1 MNQLLIAIFSSLFA
15 FTIFLYYTF
24 YIKKLINKKAPPQ
37 AGGSWPVI
45 GHLHLL
51 GGQEPAHKVLGK
63 LADKHGPIFTINL
76 GVHRALVV
84 SSWESAK
91 ECFTRN
97 DKVFADRPTT
107 LAMEILGYDF
117 SLFGFSPYGQYWRH
131 IRKISTVE
139 LLSLRRLQMLSNVRD
154 SVVQSSIK
162 NLHQLCADG
171 NSNKV
176 CADMK
181 KWCSDVTLDLI
192 LSLVVG
198 KRISDDQNASLKEAL
213 TTFFELS
220 GLFVVSDGL
229 PFLRWFDI
237 GGHEKA
243 MKKTF
248 KELDEVV
255 QKWLD
260 EHKLTKVIS
269 NDHNKDQDFMD
280 VLLSVID
287 ETEKEFEGRDADTII
302 KATCL
307 NMILAG
313 SDTTTVTLIW
323 ALSLLV
329 NNPRTL
335 NKAQQELDTHVG
347 KERQV
352 KESDMNNLIYLQAI
366 IKETLRLYPPGPLS
380 VPHKSTEDCTV
391 ANYHVPAN
399 THLHVNIWKMHR
411 DPRIWTDPEEFQ
423 PERFLTSNSNSTST
437 VRDLDLRGQNFELL
451 PFGSGRRMCPGVSFA
466 LQVLQ
471 VTLGKLLHG
480 FEITRPSDEL
490 IDMTER
496 VGLTN
501 LKTTPLDLLI
511 TPRLPAHLYQ

>member
-1 MNQLLIAIFSSLFA
+1 MNQLLIAIFSGFFA
-15 FTIFLYYTF
+15 FAIFIYYTF
-24 YIKKLINKKAPPQ
+24 YNIRKLNKNAPPQ

-51 GGQEPAHKVLGK
+51 GGPEPAHKVLGK

-84 SSWESAK
+84 SSWEVAK
-91 ECFTRN
+91 ECLTRN
-97 DKVFADRPTT
+97 DQVFADRPKT
-107 LAMEILGYDF
+107 LAMEVLGYNF
-117 SLFGFSPYGQYWRH
+117 SMQGFSPYGQYWRH
-131 IRKISTVE
+131 IRKITTVE
-139 LLSLRRLQMLSNVRD
+139 LLSLRRLQMLSNVRG

-162 NLHQLCADG
+162 HLHQLCQDV

-176 CADMK
+176 SVDMK
-181 KWCSDVTLDLI
+181 KWFSDVTLDLI
-192 LSLVVG
+192 LNLVVG
-198 KRISDDQNASLKEAL
+198 KRISDDQNAPLKEAFN
-213 TTFFELS
+213 TFLELS

-248 KELDEVV
+248 KELDEVA

-260 EHKLTKVIS
+260 EHKLTKAS
-269 NDHNKDQDFMD
+269 NDHNKDQDFID
-280 VLLSVID
+280 VLLSTID
-287 ETEKEFEGRDADTII
+287 ETEEEFEGRDADTII
-302 KATCL
+302 KATFL
-307 NMILAG
+307 TMILAA

-329 NNPRTL
+329 NDPRTL
-335 NKAQQELDTHVG
+335 NKVQQELDTHVG
-347 KERQV
+347 RERKV

-366 IKETLRLYPPGPLS
+366 IKETLRLYPAAPLLI
-380 VPHKSTEDCTV
+380 PHKSTEDCIV

-399 THLHVNIWKMHR
+399 TQLHVNIWKIHR
-411 DPRIWTDPEEFQ
+411 DPRIWTDPEEFH
-423 PERFLTSNSNSTST
+423 PERFLTGSS
-437 VRDLDLRGQNFELL
+437 RDLDVRGQNFELL
-451 PFGSGRRMCPGVSFA
+451 PFSSGRRMCPGVSFA
-466 LQVLQ
+466 LQLLQ
-471 VTLGKLLHG
+471 LTLANLLHG
-480 FEITRPSDEL
+480 FEITRQSDEL
-490 IDMTER
+490 IDMTET

-511 TPRLPAHLYQ
+511 TPRLPAHLFH